1 MKFRIESLEQFAL
14 NNDQSDPQKPPCPDA
29 SWDEQR
35 QYWTVQLAESSALQ
49 QLAAW
54 SKIGNPVIQFEPS
67 ADGEISGI
75 IQLIDCCP
83 DHLYDTLS
91 YRP

>member
-1 MKFRIESLEQFAL
+1 VDLSEPTI
-14 NNDQSDPQKPPCPDA
+14 
-29 SWDEQR
+29 
-35 QYWTVQLAESSALQ
+35 LQ

-54 SKIGNPVIQFEPS
+54 SKIGEPVIQFEPS
-67 ADGEISGI
+67 ADGEIRGT

-83 DHLYDTLS
+83 DDLYNTLS